1 MLLLFVFLFE
11 SSRDLLLVD
20 DSRFRGM
27 MIMVQVKD
35 SSTCLERRDCWEGSN
50 TIVLLCLNRSFLL
63 RGWGW
68 MEYNFDYAVTRTP
81 VRSVVFAP
89 RASCTNLQDLDTQR
103 VSNNSLLGNC

>member
-50 TIVLLCLNRSFLL
+50 TNSTIVL
-63 RGWGW
+63 
-68 MEYNFDYAVTRTP
+68 E
-81 VRSVVFAP
+81 SVVFA
-89 RASCTNLQDLDTQR
+89 QGMGMDGVQF
-103 VSNNSLLGNC
+103 